1 MTDVFIPIEPE
12 VMDKP
17 AEELLV
23 GGLTRMTTIDFPD
36 CLSAVVFIKGC
47 PWKCVYCQNEDLQSR
62 EMNERDGYV
71 SWEYI
76 DHFLDRRKGL
86 IDGVVF
92 SGGEPCVDPALP
104 DAVKRVKE
112 KGYKIGLHTGGMYPR
127 RLRGILPFLDW
138 VGLDIKAPL
147 SDEAAY
153 EKVVRRKGAAAKVR
167 SSLEMLLEAGVSLE
181 TRTTVHPEYHTEEQI
196 LQLARELSD
205 AGVETYALQIYRQPR
220 GLPEE
225 HLLERVGSDYPH
237 EETLKTLESLFKK
250 FIYRRS

>member
-1 MTDVFIPIEPE
+1 MLIPRFPMPLRESKRRAIRSDCIPE
-12 VMDKP
+12 
-17 AEELLV
+17 EC
-23 GGLTRMTTIDFPD
+23 I
-36 CLSAVVFIKGC
+36 
-47 PWKCVYCQNEDLQSR
+47 
-62 EMNERDGYV
+62 
-71 SWEYI
+71 
-76 DHFLDRRKGL
+76 
-86 IDGVVF
+86 
-92 SGGEPCVDPALP
+92 
-104 DAVKRVKE
+104 
-112 KGYKIGLHTGGMYPR
+112 PR
-127 RLRGILPFLDW
+127 RLRAVLPFLDW

>member
-1 MTDVFIPIEPE
+1 MKDVFIPIEPE
-12 VMDKP
+12 VKDKP

-23 GGLTRMTTIDFPD
+23 GGVTRMTTIDFPD

-62 EMNERDGYV
+62 EMNEGDGYV
-71 SWEYI
+71 S
-76 DHFLDRRKGL
+76 
-86 IDGVVF
+86 

-104 DAVKRVKE
+104 DAIKRVKE

-127 RLRGILPFLDW
+127 RLRAILPYLDW

-167 SSLEMLLEAGVSLE
+167 SSLEMLLEAGVSIE

-205 AGVETYALQIYRQPR
+205 AGIETYALQIYRQPR

>member
-1 MTDVFIPIEPE
+1 MKDVFIPIEPE
-12 VMDKP
+12 VKDKP

-23 GGLTRMTTIDFPD
+23 GGVTRMTTIDFPD

-62 EMNERDGYV
+62 EMNEGDGYV

-104 DAVKRVKE
+104 DAIKRVKE

-127 RLRGILPFLDW
+127 RLRAILPYLDW

-167 SSLEMLLEAGVSLE
+167 SSLEMLLEAGVS
-181 TRTTVHPEYHTEEQI
+181 I
-196 LQLARELSD
+196 
-205 AGVETYALQIYRQPR
+205 
-220 GLPEE
+220 E
-225 HLLERVGSDYPH
+225 HVRPCIPNI
-237 EETLKTLESLFKK
+237 TLKSKSFSSPENCLMQELKLTHFK
-250 FIYRRS
+250 FIASPEDCRRNIFLNVSEVTIRMKRL